1 MCPPDTVGL
10 WPEKPTIGHWMMS
23 TQSTHSVSRNA
34 TVLLGSQAVTWVSSF
49 VLMVFLPRY
58 LGSEE
63 YGRLYLAMSLALM
76 TQVFI
81 DFGGAFYIAKEI
93 AKEPDNAPALIAD
106 SIGLRIFLSLVALL
120 ALLAFAVLGGYPP
133 RVQLLIAILSV
144 AKLWEGSL
152 AVYISS
158 FQGFERME
166 FRSASSITER
176 VVLTA
181 SAVPALLLGADAVL
195 VAVLMA
201 LSTLASFAVA
211 SRFIRRL
218 VPKIPRIRW
227 RSSWRLARAGL
238 PYLLMAIFAVI
249 YYRIN
254 AVMLSLLTTEAVVG
268 WFGAAFRFFDI
279 LMFLPSILSVA
290 VFPVLARQAGEK
302 ANVADTAEKSLR
314 MILLAGVPMSIG
326 TYAFSSDIIGTLF
339 GLGGYAASIP
349 VLKVLAPG
357 LLLVYVDFV
366 LVTALVALDRQRQWS
381 IVALIAI
388 PVSVALNYLFIPWS
402 QLHYGNGGIGSALA
416 TNVTELLIM
425 GAAILLMPGGILG
438 ARSIVATLK
447 AATAGACMV
456 IAVWGL
462 NGIPLF
468 WMLKGSIAML
478 VYCLVMV
485 VLGGFE
491 ETERRLF
498 RDLVSGRIVKRA
510 FIGERRTD
518 P

>member
-1 MCPPDTVGL
+1 MT
-10 WPEKPTIGHWMMS
+10 
-23 TQSTHSVSRNA
+23 TQSPHSVSRNA
-34 TVLLGSQAVTWVSSF
+34 TVLLGSQVVTWVSSF
-49 VLMVFLPRY
+49 ILMVFLPRY

-93 AKEPDNAPALIAD
+93 AKAPETAPSLIAD
-106 SIGLRIFLSLVALL
+106 SIGLRVILSLLSLL
-120 ALLAFAVLGGYPP
+120 VLLGFAVLGGYPP
-133 RVQLLIAILSV
+133 RVQLLIGILSV

-176 VVLTA
+176 VLLTA
-181 SAVPALLLGADAVL
+181 TAVPALLLGADAVL
-195 VAVLMA
+195 VAGLMA
-201 LSTLASFAVA
+201 LSTLASFVVA
-211 SRFIRRL
+211 SRFLRKL
-218 VPKIPRIRW
+218 VHSLPPIRW
-227 RSSWRLARAGL
+227 RSSWRLAKAGL

-254 AVMLSLLTTEAVVG
+254 AVMLSQMASESVVG

-290 VFPVLARQAGEK
+290 VFPVLARKASEK
-302 ANVADTAEKSLR
+302 SNIAFTAEKSLQ

-326 TYAFSSDIIGTLF
+326 TFAFASDIIGTLF
-339 GLGGYAASIP
+339 GLQAYAPSVPI
-349 VLKVLAPG
+349 LKVLALG

-388 PVSVALNYLFIPWS
+388 PFSVVLNYALIPWS
-402 QLHYGNGGIGSALA
+402 QKYYGNGGVGSALA
-416 TNVTELLIM
+416 TNITELLIM
-425 GAAILLMPGGILG
+425 GAALSLMPKGVLG
-438 ARSIVATLK
+438 ARSIVASLRSC
-447 AATAGACMV
+447 TAGACMLLV
-456 IAVWGL
+456 IWALTGTH
-462 NGIPLF
+462 LF
-468 WMLKGSIAML
+468 WLLKGLIAFMA
-478 VYCLVMV
+478 YCLVMV
-485 VLGGFE
+485 ILGGIE
-491 ETERRLF
+491 ETERRLLK
-498 RDLVSGRIVKRA
+498 DLISGKIVRKV
-510 FIGERRTD
+510 FVGERRTE

>member
-1 MCPPDTVGL
+1 
-10 WPEKPTIGHWMMS
+10 MS

-34 TVLLGSQAVTWVSSF
+34 TVLLGSQAVTWISSF
-49 VLMVFLPRY
+49 ILMIFLPRY

-63 YGRLYLAMSLALM
+63 YGRLYLAMSLAIM

-93 AKEPDNAPALIAD
+93 AKAPGNAPSLIAD
-106 SIGLRIFLSLVALL
+106 SIGLRVILSLLSLL

-133 RVQLLIAILSV
+133 RVQLLIGILSI
-144 AKLWEGSL
+144 AKLWEGTL

-176 VVLTA
+176 VLLTVT
-181 SAVPALLLGADAVL
+181 AVPALLLGADALL
-195 VAVLMA
+195 VAGLMA

-211 SRFIRRL
+211 SRFLRRL
-218 VPKIPRIRW
+218 VQSLPPIRW
-227 RSSWRLARAGL
+227 RSSWQLAKSGL
-238 PYLLMAIFAVI
+238 PYLMMAIFAVI

-254 AVMLSLLTTEAVVG
+254 AVMLSQMATEAVVG

-290 VFPVLARQAGEK
+290 IFPVLARQAGEK
-302 ANVADTAEKSLR
+302 SNIGYTAEKSLQV
-314 MILLAGVPMSIG
+314 ILLAGVPFSIG
-326 TYAFSSDIIGTLF
+326 SFAFASDIIGTLF
-339 GLGGYAASIP
+339 GLNSYAASVPI
-349 VLKVLAPG
+349 LKVLAPG

-381 IVALIAI
+381 MVALIAI
-388 PVSVALNYLFIPWS
+388 PVSVLLNYALIPWS
-402 QLHYGNGGIGSALA
+402 QAQYGNGGIGSALA
-416 TNVTELLIM
+416 TNITELLIL
-425 GAAILLMPGGILG
+425 GAAVSLMPRGILG
-438 ARSIVATLK
+438 FRSIVAALK
-447 AATAGACMV
+447 AGAAGACMV
-456 IAVWGL
+456 IAIWAL
-462 NGIPLF
+462 ASTPLF
-468 WMLKGSIAML
+468 WLVKGLIAFIA
-478 VYCLVMV
+478 YCVAMV
-485 VLGGFE
+485 ILGGFE

-498 RDLVSGRIVKRA
+498 RDLISGRMVRRA
-510 FIGERRTD
+510 FVTERRAN